1 MSYPNFYDDLPG
13 LWPSMR
19 NYRELAES
27 YELLVSAFDDAL
39 DRALR
44 SEKLEEKD
52 IRKARALRRLHSE
65 ILNELKSVKL

>member
-1 MSYPNFYDDLPG
+1 MSDTNFRDDLPG

-27 YELLVSAFDDAL
+27 YELLVSAFDAAL

-44 SEKLEEKD
+44 GEKLEDKD
-52 IRKARALRRLHSE
+52 IRKAKALRQLHAE
-65 ILNELKSVKL
+65 ILDELKSVKS